1 MGGGGGA
8 CPRQAAAPQTGVS
21 GEGEGGARRASGG
34 DLATRHTP
42 VAGSWG
48 GGVAPGST
56 RRRPVVA
63 APLTVRG
70 GRTTRGAAEEP
81 SKAGLGGGEKG
92 RGEGGIGGGGR
103 PPVLSGLRGC
113 SVLKVARACAG
124 QLAADARCTLT
135 VYAIPTAKRAAV
147 GRRGE
152 GGKGGAG
159 GRVPQLC
166 TYSQSLT
173 LVLSASSGTGMG
185 HQDSTDGLS
194 ST

>member
-1 MGGGGGA
+1 M
-8 CPRQAAAPQTGVS
+8 
-21 GEGEGGARRASGG
+21 
-34 DLATRHTP
+34 
-42 VAGSWG
+42 
-48 GGVAPGST
+48 
-56 RRRPVVA
+56 
-63 APLTVRG
+63 
-70 GRTTRGAAEEP
+70 
-81 SKAGLGGGEKG
+81 
-92 RGEGGIGGGGR
+92 
-103 PPVLSGLRGC
+103 
-113 SVLKVARACAG
+113 LKVARACAG